1 MYFPNI
7 KNWSKVKKL
16 LKQLYESVIQKIC
29 EVTCNNDSTLE
40 LNQCNE
46 NISDKFWIK
55 IQNIFYLIMI

>member
-7 KNWSKVKKL
+7 KNVTKVKEL

-46 NISDKFWIK
+46 NITDKSFK
-55 IQNIFYLIMI
+55 